1 MKVDAARQP
10 RVVVDSSVWI
20 SAALSRD
27 SAPAQVLRRVLECGV
42 PVFSAETFAE
52 LETRFWRPKFDRY
65 LSMEL
70 RRRIL
75 HDANAAGF
83 WVDVPPENQAQTWCR
98 DADDDKFI
106 RAAQAAQAGY
116 LVSGDQDL
124 LTLAPIAGL
133 RIVSPGEAL
142 ADAGFCSCT

>member
-1 MKVDAARQP
+1 MKVEAARRQ
-10 RVVVDSSVWI
+10 RVVVDSNVWI
-20 SAALSRD
+20 SAALSREG
-27 SAPAQVLRRVLECGV
+27 APAQVLRRVLECGV

-52 LETRFWRPKFDRY
+52 LETRFWRPKFDRF

-75 HDANAAGF
+75 HDANAAGY
-83 WVDVPPENQAQTWCR
+83 WVEVPPEIQVQTWSR

-106 RAAQAAQAGY
+106 RAALAAQAGY

-124 LTLAPIAGL
+124 LTLAPMTGL
-133 RIVSPGEAL
+133 RIVSPLEAL
-142 ADAGFCSCT
+142 ADAGFCPSI